1 MRIGEKI
8 KERLDA
14 EDISVTEFAKRLSC
28 SRTNVY
34 KLYGKDTID
43 CGLLLRISRI
53 LHHDFFK
60 YYSEMLSSETEDDTR
75 HIKYV

>member
-1 MRIGEKI
+1 MKIGEKI

-14 EDISVTEFAKRLSC
+14 ESISVTDFAKKLSC

-34 KLYGKDTID
+34 KLYGKDNID

-60 YYSEMLSSETEDDTR
+60 YYSEMLSPNVADNKA
-75 HIKYV
+75 I

>member
-1 MRIGEKI
+1 MKIGEKI
-8 KERLDA
+8 KERLAA
-14 EDISVTEFAKRLSC
+14 ENISVTNFAKELSC

-34 KLYGKDTID
+34 KLYGKDNID

-60 YYSEMLSSETEDDTR
+60 YYSEALSSDAAGSKG
-75 HIKYV
+75 I